1 MSSVTGLAGR
11 FLSVKVGRWV
21 FGLLLVA
28 ALAGGCQSYRD
39 GEARTVGE
47 LTDDSAI
54 QVKVKTLLV
63 RDKLLDGWRLD
74 VDVERGVVRLSG
86 WVATEE
92 MRRRALQTANSVKGV
107 RSVEDQL
114 EVLEP

>member
-1 MSSVTGLAGR
+1 M
-11 FLSVKVGRWV
+11 KIGRWT

-28 ALAGGCQSYRD
+28 ALAAGCQSYRD
-39 GEARTVGE
+39 GETRTVGE

-63 RDKLLDGWRLD
+63 KDKLLDGWRLD
-74 VDVERGVVRLSG
+74 VDVERGVVSLSG

-92 MRRRALQTANSVKGV
+92 MRRRALQMANSVKGV
-107 RSVEDQL
+107 HSVEDQL
-114 EVLEP
+114 QVQER

>member
-1 MSSVTGLAGR
+1 MKMR
-11 FLSVKVGRWV
+11 RWA

-28 ALAGGCQSYRD
+28 ALAAGCQSYRD
-39 GEARTVGE
+39 GEKRSVGE

-63 RDKLLDGWRLD
+63 RDKLLDGLRLD
-74 VDVERGVVRLSG
+74 VDVDRGVVRLSG

-92 MRRRALQTANSVKGV
+92 MRRRALQMANSVKGV
-107 RSVEDQL
+107 RSVDDQL
-114 EVLEP
+114 QVQER

>member
-1 MSSVTGLAGR
+1 M
-11 FLSVKVGRWV
+11 KIGRWT

-28 ALAGGCQSYRD
+28 ALAAGCQSYRD
-39 GEARTVGE
+39 GETRTVGE

-63 RDKLLDGWRLD
+63 KDKLIDGWRLD
-74 VDVERGVVRLSG
+74 VDVERGVVSLSG

-92 MRRRALQTANSVKGV
+92 MRRRALQMANSVKGV

-114 EVLEP
+114 QVQER

>member
-1 MSSVTGLAGR
+1 MKAGR
-11 FLSVKVGRWV
+11 RLFS
-21 FGLLLVA
+21 LLCGV
-28 ALAGGCQSYRD
+28 ALAAGCQSYRD
-39 GEARTVGE
+39 GETRTVGE

-74 VDVERGVVRLSG
+74 VDVDRGVVGLEG

-92 MRRRALQTANSVKGV
+92 MRLRALEIANSVKGV
-107 RSVEDQL
+107 RSVKDRL
-114 EVLEP
+114 EVQER

>member
-1 MSSVTGLAGR
+1 MKTGRSFSALLLGLA
-11 FLSVKVGRWV
+11 
-21 FGLLLVA
+21 
-28 ALAGGCQSYRD
+28 LAIGCQSYRD
-39 GEARTVGE
+39 AETRTVGE

-54 QVKVKTLLV
+54 QLKVKTLLV

-86 WVATEE
+86 WVATED
-92 MRRRALQTANSVKGV
+92 MRRRALQMASSVKGV
-107 RSVEDQL
+107 QSVDDQL